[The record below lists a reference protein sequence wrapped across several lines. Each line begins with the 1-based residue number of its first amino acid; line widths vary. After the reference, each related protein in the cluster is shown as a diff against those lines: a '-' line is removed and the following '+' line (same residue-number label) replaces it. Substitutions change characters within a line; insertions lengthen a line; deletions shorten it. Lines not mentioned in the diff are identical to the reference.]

1 MRSLSA
7 AIVLPL
13 VLLGQLS
20 QADTEVIISTEV
32 SCTTESVNLFI
43 NPSFETGSISPW
55 NRLTGPISVISD
67 NSDDGQYVAQLT
79 WVAGPNYAVSQTV
92 TGLQV
97 GTTYTF
103 SFDYRALST
112 APQAVRSC
120 TFYAAHDTTA
130 VLRSAVSAVPTWQT
144 LSATLTA
151 TSTSHTFTM
160 WANCNYYYNIYHT
173 SVEFDNAKL
182 LGPAQ
187 EICSTVTV
195 SSTVTLTPSST
206 PVFTPTP
213 SSSAVISASP
223 SSEAIPSSSS
233 AILSSI
239 VVASPSVPVQT
250 PSATPSTSPT
260 GSVPASPIISVP
272 V

>member
-92 TGLQV
+92 TGLQSPV
-97 GTTYTF
+97 DRTSSSQVLY
-103 SFDYRALST
+103 
-112 APQAVRSC
+112 
-120 TFYAAHDTTA
+120 
-130 VLRSAVSAVPTWQT
+130 VLRCARHHCRPEIGSICCSNLADSVSDAY
-144 LSATLTA
+144 
-151 TSTSHTFTM
+151 SHLDF
-160 WANCNYYYNIYHT
+160 AHVYY
-173 SVEFDNAKL
+173 VGEL
-182 LGPAQ
+182 
-187 EICSTVTV
+187 
-195 SSTVTLTPSST
+195 
-206 PVFTPTP
+206 
-213 SSSAVISASP
+213 
-223 SSEAIPSSSS
+223 
-233 AILSSI
+233 
-239 VVASPSVPVQT
+239 
-250 PSATPSTSPT
+250 
-260 GSVPASPIISVP
+260 
-272 V
+272 